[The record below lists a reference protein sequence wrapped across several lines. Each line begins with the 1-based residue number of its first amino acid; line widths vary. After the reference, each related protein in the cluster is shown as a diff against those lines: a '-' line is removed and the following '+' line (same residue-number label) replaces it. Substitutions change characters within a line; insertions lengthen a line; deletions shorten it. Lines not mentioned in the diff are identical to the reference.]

1 MKSSVDPLV
10 ELEMVKNAIKE
21 NSERALGAVKAK
33 ILPIQKN
40 EAENIKEAVKGHR
53 VKVEEFRKTFREHL
67 PYHITETAHD
77 VPKYYCKNYKDRP
90 EAI

>member
-21 NSERALGAVKAK
+21 NSERALGQVKAK

-40 EAENIKEAVKGHR
+40 EAENIKEAVRNHR
-53 VKVEEFRKTFREHL
+53 GTVEEFRKKFRDNL
-67 PYHITETAHD
+67 PYHVTETAHE
-77 VPKYYCKNYKDRP
+77 VPKHYCKNYKDRP
-90 EAI
+90 EAL

>member
-1 MKSSVDPLV
+1 
-10 ELEMVKNAIKE
+10 MVKNAIKE